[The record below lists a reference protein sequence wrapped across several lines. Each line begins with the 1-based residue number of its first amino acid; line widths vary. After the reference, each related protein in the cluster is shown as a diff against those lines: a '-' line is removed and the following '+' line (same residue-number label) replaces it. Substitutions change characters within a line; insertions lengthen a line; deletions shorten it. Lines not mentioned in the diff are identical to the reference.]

1 MKKYLLNLSA
11 VSAVTLSLG
20 TFALAQETPTTTTTV
35 TTPTTRTTKV
45 ETPTTTQTTVET
57 PNTTTTTVAKK
68 EVVANPDG
76 TYSVI
81 EYPVGKEVTV
91 ELTPNNVA
99 GAKGWAKVMRTD
111 DGTNVALDLSGLPA
125 DAKEYY
131 VYAVDNA
138 GAVTLL
144 GPTTVENGISK
155 TTFSTP
161 MSQFMLVLSSN
172 GDLTA
177 IDTASPVSFRSAV
190 PTGYAVVPVG
200 SRVESDGELTG
211 KQKAVTAE
219 VASAYSVPLLG
230 VPSFEKGT
238 TNVSINFT
246 GELQGLKGKAYI
258 DPRKDGSTRVKM
270 RFDDMKMAPK
280 DKRFVLW
287 ASAPDGTYTKL
298 GQVINT
304 GERQEGEVRSETA
317 LTDFGLFV
325 TMEETDV
332 AAPTSKVYSVFGR
345 N

>member
-20 TFALAQETPTTTTTV
+20 TFALAQDTTTTTV
-35 TTPTTRTTKV
+35 TTPTTTTTKV
-45 ETPTTTQTTVET
+45 ETPTTTTTKVET
-57 PNTTTTTVAKK
+57 PTTTTTTVAKK

-81 EYPVGKEVTV
+81 EYPIGKEVTV
-91 ELTPNNVA
+91 ELTPNQIA

-125 DAKEYY
+125 DSKEYY
-131 VYAVDNA
+131 VYAVDNM

-161 MSQFMLVLSSN
+161 MSQFMLVLSSS
-172 GDLTA
+172 GDLKA
-177 IDTASPVSFRSAV
+177 IDTTSPVSFRSVV

-200 SRVESDGELTG
+200 NRVEADGEITG
-211 KQKAVTAE
+211 KQKAVAAE

-317 LTDFGLFV
+317 LKDFGLFV
-325 TMEETDV
+325 TMEDTDV
-332 AAPTSKVYSVFGR
+332 ATPTSKIYSVFGR